1 MIVSVLM
8 SSLLIQFIE
17 NEYNYTLGKANGHVV
32 DETNVVGEYSFIVNF
47 NFFDSFYFMM
57 TTVSVVGYGS
67 SVVSLQGK
75 MALII
80 IIIII
85 VITIP
90 GSASELV
97 TLINSQSK
105 YARDNYDAINNV
117 PHIVLIGTFSINSLK
132 NFLGEYFHQD
142 HGDSLKNLVILM
154 PVQPDPNLEIWLQKE
169 TYSNEVTIL
178 EGVSSN
184 DDDLKRCLVE
194 KAEAVIILSD
204 KFSFNAEQEDTKTIL
219 EAMIIKKYL
228 GNIKKKIQMKVKH

>member
-132 NFLGEYFHQD
+132 NFLGEYFH
-142 HGDSLKNLVILM
+142 
-154 PVQPDPNLEIWLQKE
+154 
-169 TYSNEVTIL
+169 
-178 EGVSSN
+178 
-184 DDDLKRCLVE
+184 
-194 KAEAVIILSD
+194 
-204 KFSFNAEQEDTKTIL
+204 
-219 EAMIIKKYL
+219 
-228 GNIKKKIQMKVKH
+228 